1 MTKEIK
7 ETNKIKDLMSSSMND
22 LSDMTDV
29 NAVVGKPIYTPDG
42 TTVIPICKVTMGFM
56 TGGGEYGEVRQLK
69 NDKDSPFA
77 GGSGAVISMKPIG
90 FLTSN
95 NDGVRLISTDKD
107 VYTRLFE
114 TAEEFFEK
122 IKK

>member
-77 GGSGAVISMKPIG
+77 GGSGAVISIKPVG

-107 VYTRLFE
+107 VYTKLFE

>member
-42 TTVIPICKVTMGFM
+42 TTVIPLCKVTMGFM

-77 GGSGAVISMKPIG
+77 GGSGAVISMKPVG

-107 VYTRLFE
+107 VYTKLFE

>member
-77 GGSGAVISMKPIG
+77 GGSGAVISMKPVG

-114 TAEEFFEK
+114 TAEEFFKK

>member
-77 GGSGAVISMKPIG
+77 GGSGAVISMKPVG

-107 VYTRLFE
+107 VYTKLFE

-122 IKK
+122 IEK

>member
-77 GGSGAVISMKPIG
+77 GGSGAVISMKPVG

-95 NDGVRLISTDKD
+95 NDGVRLISMDKD
-107 VYTRLFE
+107 VYTKLFE

>member
-69 NDKDSPFA
+69 NDKESDKIYGTISVA
-77 GGSGAVISMKPIG
+77 RVVIFVAM
-90 FLTSN
+90 L
-95 NDGVRLISTDKD
+95 V
-107 VYTRLFE
+107 
-114 TAEEFFEK
+114 
-122 IKK
+122 

>member
-56 TGGGEYGEVRQLK
+56 TGGGEYGKVRQLK

-77 GGSGAVISMKPIG
+77 GGSGAVISMKPVG

-107 VYTRLFE
+107 VYTKLFE

>member
-7 ETNKIKDLMSSSMND
+7 EKNKIKDLMSSSMND

-77 GGSGAVISMKPIG
+77 GGSGAVISMKPVG

-107 VYTRLFE
+107 VYTKLFE

>member
-29 NAVVGKPIYTPDG
+29 NTVVGKPIYTPDG

-77 GGSGAVISMKPIG
+77 GGSGAVISMKPVG

-107 VYTRLFE
+107 VYTKLFE
-114 TAEEFFEK
+114 TDRK
-122 IKK
+122 SVV

>member
-77 GGSGAVISMKPIG
+77 GGSGALISMKPVG

-95 NDGVRLISTDKD
+95 NDGVRLISTDRD
-107 VYTRLFE
+107 VYTKLFE

>member
-1 MTKEIK
+1 MRKEVK

-77 GGSGAVISMKPIG
+77 GGSGAVISMKPVG

-107 VYTRLFE
+107 VYTKLFE

>member
-77 GGSGAVISMKPIG
+77 DGSGAVISMKPVG

-107 VYTRLFE
+107 VYTKLFE

>member
-77 GGSGAVISMKPIG
+77 GGSGAVISMKPVG

-107 VYTRLFE
+107 VNTRLFE

>member
-29 NAVVGKPIYTPDG
+29 NTVVGKPIYTPDG

-77 GGSGAVISMKPIG
+77 GGSGAVISMKPVG

-107 VYTRLFE
+107 VYTKLFE

>member
-77 GGSGAVISMKPIG
+77 GGSGAVISMKPVG

-95 NDGVRLISTDKD
+95 NDGVKLISTDKD
-107 VYTRLFE
+107 VYTKLFE

>member
-22 LSDMTDV
+22 LSDVTDV

-77 GGSGAVISMKPIG
+77 GGSGAVISMKPVG

-107 VYTRLFE
+107 VYTKLFE

>member
-77 GGSGAVISMKPIG
+77 GGSGAVISMKPVG

-107 VYTRLFE
+107 VYTKLFE
-114 TAEEFFEK
+114 TAEDFFEK

>member
-22 LSDMTDV
+22 LNDMTDV

-77 GGSGAVISMKPIG
+77 GGSGAVISMKPVG

-107 VYTRLFE
+107 VYTKLFE

>member
-69 NDKDSPFA
+69 NDKDNPFA
-77 GGSGAVISMKPIG
+77 GGSGAVISMKPVG

-107 VYTRLFE
+107 VYTKLFE

>member
-7 ETNKIKDLMSSSMND
+7 ETNKIKDLMSSSMSD

-77 GGSGAVISMKPIG
+77 GGSGAVISMKPVG

>member
-7 ETNKIKDLMSSSMND
+7 ETNKIKDLMSSSMSD

-29 NAVVGKPIYTPDG
+29 NAVVGPDG

-77 GGSGAVISMKPIG
+77 GGSGAVISMKPVG

>member
-69 NDKDSPFA
+69 NDKDSPLA
-77 GGSGAVISMKPIG
+77 GGSGAVISMKPVG

-107 VYTRLFE
+107 VYTKLFE

>member
-77 GGSGAVISMKPIG
+77 GGSGAVISMKPVG

-107 VYTRLFE
+107 VYTKLFE

-122 IKK
+122 IKQ

>member
-7 ETNKIKDLMSSSMND
+7 ETNKIKDLMSSSMSD

-77 GGSGAVISMKPIG
+77 GGSGAVISMKPVG
-90 FLTSN
+90 FLISN

-107 VYTRLFE
+107 VYTKLFE

>member
-77 GGSGAVISMKPIG
+77 GGSGAVISMKPVG
-90 FLTSN
+90 FLTSD

-107 VYTRLFE
+107 VYTKLFE

>member
-29 NAVVGKPIYTPDG
+29 NTVVGKPIYTPDG

-77 GGSGAVISMKPIG
+77 GGSGAVISMKPVG

-95 NDGVRLISTDKD
+95 YDGVRLISTDKD
-107 VYTRLFE
+107 VYTKLFE

>member
-77 GGSGAVISMKPIG
+77 GGSGAVISMKPVG

-107 VYTRLFE
+107 VYTKLFE

>member
-69 NDKDSPFA
+69 YDKDSPFA
-77 GGSGAVISMKPIG
+77 GGSGAVISMKPVG

-107 VYTRLFE
+107 VYTKLFE

>member
-77 GGSGAVISMKPIG
+77 GGSGAVISMKPVG

-107 VYTRLFE
+107 VHTKLFE

>member
-22 LSDMTDV
+22 LSGMTDV

-77 GGSGAVISMKPIG
+77 GGSGAVISMKPVG

-107 VYTRLFE
+107 VYTKLFE

>member
-107 VYTRLFE
+107 VYTKLFE

>member
-77 GGSGAVISMKPIG
+77 GVSGAVISMKPVG

-107 VYTRLFE
+107 VYTKLFE

>member
-69 NDKDSPFA
+69 NDKDGPFA

-107 VYTRLFE
+107 VYTKLFE

>member
-77 GGSGAVISMKPIG
+77 GGSGAVISMKPVG

>member
-22 LSDMTDV
+22 SSDMTDV

-77 GGSGAVISMKPIG
+77 GGSGAVISMKPVG

-107 VYTRLFE
+107 VYTKLFE

>member
-29 NAVVGKPIYTPDG
+29 YAVVGKPIYTPDG

-77 GGSGAVISMKPIG
+77 GGSGAVISMKPVG

-107 VYTRLFE
+107 VYTKLFE
-114 TAEEFFEK
+114 TAEGFFEK

>member
-7 ETNKIKDLMSSSMND
+7 ETNKIKDLMSSSMSD

-42 TTVIPICKVTMGFM
+42 TTVIPMCKVTMGFM

-77 GGSGAVISMKPIG
+77 GGSGAVISMKPVG

-107 VYTRLFE
+107 VYTKLFE

>member
-77 GGSGAVISMKPIG
+77 GGSGAVISMKPVG

-107 VYTRLFE
+107 VYTKLFE

-122 IKK
+122 IKR

>member
-1 MTKEIK
+1 
-7 ETNKIKDLMSSSMND
+7 MSSSMND

-77 GGSGAVISMKPIG
+77 GGSGAVISMKPVG
-90 FLTSN
+90 FLTSD

-107 VYTRLFE
+107 VYTKLFE